1 MSLSHR
7 LSVPKKQ
14 RKFYSGKK
22 KKYTLKTQVIF
33 NPKLKQ
39 IVSIQIEDG
48 KKHDLT
54 IARKYLKEMV
64 TYPCIMADL
73 AYKGFHQIK
82 SKLLIPINKS
92 KNLSLP
98 QIAKQINQEISRR
111 RITIEHIN
119 GKLKHF
125 RILTER
131 YRNRRKRFGLRMNLI
146 AGMVN
151 WMLLN

>member
-22 KKYTLKTQVIF
+22 KKHTLKTQVIF

-48 KKHDLT
+48 RKHDLT
-54 IARKYLKEMV
+54 IARKYLKEMFI
-64 TYPCIMADL
+64 YPCIMADL

-82 SKLLIPINKS
+82 SKLLIPIKKP